1 MPKQPGD
8 LSHIF
13 ENPVPNLD
21 WLDVDEEA
29 YRHVERLPKQNLD
42 AVPDLVDAWT
52 HHDMGT
58 VHRVPALDPDTVR
71 EHKWASTEHMEDA
84 ELRNLV
90 SSAVKDRLH
99 AGWDAPK
106 LAAWVRENVHPDH
119 IAMLVPTLQS
129 VANEHAMLGQMQR
142 DVTFEVQDGSAIDE
156 YHARLDLPAVP
167 EENDQLN
174 AFLAQPIRTHRD
186 YNSSDLRTHVTED
199 ANAQVA
205 RDRRASG
212 KYEPPSADFQ
222 SAVERSLYRDL
233 SQKMMAAKG
242 RLSASLERRFAR
254 ADSDAITTLA
264 SEQNL
269 LGSVYVRPD
278 QFRTCHDANDF
289 FRRHHNAA
297 EFILE
302 MDKCSGCHFNR
313 EGGCSLIGKQVVKDI
328 PYTEE
333 VLAAEVAQLRDAGTL
348 DAKTAEGILSRIGS
362 VDVRDLLAE
371 AHGVLAPVEVADYQ
385 PKYDAQQ
392 MQTQQQVVDAKAATI
407 SHAIPQKHASVVR
420 SAYQAA
426 YKGVHGS
433 ALQNHL
439 VERFG
444 APAVVA
450 AGSHI
455 RPIVRMAGLLGN
467 VVLDVRGFRSAS
479 EAKNFLTDNRLHP
492 QFLLKEG
499 CGGACGGPSS
509 APDPAR
515 DFPALTLINYGS
527 IGQFEIEA
535 SEAVDKLEMNERI
548 SSERALELR
557 TLVGSTNSWDIVQAA
572 YMSPRPAAIAG
583 PERVARVSTPQ
594 VTKKQVQDQFRT
606 AAQREEARIASA
618 LMALIDREVEA
629 DTISTEKAAEAKQ
642 QVEERTSTR
651 QQVLRDLA
659 QEQERYARYKK
670 AEADRK
676 FVASM
681 ADLKVNVR
689 APGDVDV
696 PTVDASVVRK
706 SRPARISSTQRTS
719 FRKRVV
725 MAMNRGVTGS
735 GLQSWIRNSF
745 SPELYNSEANFLRQA
760 LVDDGR
766 GIGAHYIDPRP
777 YNACDQGAK
786 QVADS
791 PAPYV
796 KAMGKC
802 SGCVFKSANNRC
814 QVYDRQVVAEVPEMP
829 TVTQELSN
837 PTPVGIDPSL
847 EYGLGGYL
855 DVDYNA
861 EAEAVD
867 LDVGFDDPM
876 GELF

>member
-1 MPKQPGD
+1 
-8 LSHIF
+8 
-13 ENPVPNLD
+13 
-21 WLDVDEEA
+21 
-29 YRHVERLPKQNLD
+29 
-42 AVPDLVDAWT
+42 
-52 HHDMGT
+52 
-58 VHRVPALDPDTVR
+58 
-71 EHKWASTEHMEDA
+71 
-84 ELRNLV
+84 
-90 SSAVKDRLH
+90 
-99 AGWDAPK
+99 
-106 LAAWVRENVHPDH
+106 
-119 IAMLVPTLQS
+119 
-129 VANEHAMLGQMQR
+129 
-142 DVTFEVQDGSAIDE
+142 
-156 YHARLDLPAVP
+156 
-167 EENDQLN
+167 
-174 AFLAQPIRTHRD
+174 
-186 YNSSDLRTHVTED
+186 
-199 ANAQVA
+199 
-205 RDRRASG
+205 
-212 KYEPPSADFQ
+212 
-222 SAVERSLYRDL
+222 
-233 SQKMMAAKG
+233 
-242 RLSASLERRFAR
+242 
-254 ADSDAITTLA
+254 
-264 SEQNL
+264 
-269 LGSVYVRPD
+269 
-278 QFRTCHDANDF
+278 
-289 FRRHHNAA
+289 
-297 EFILE
+297 
-302 MDKCSGCHFNR
+302 
-313 EGGCSLIGKQVVKDI
+313 
-328 PYTEE
+328 
-333 VLAAEVAQLRDAGTL
+333 
-348 DAKTAEGILSRIGS
+348 
-362 VDVRDLLAE
+362 
-371 AHGVLAPVEVADYQ
+371 
-385 PKYDAQQ
+385 
-392 MQTQQQVVDAKAATI
+392 
-407 SHAIPQKHASVVR
+407 
-420 SAYQAA
+420 
-426 YKGVHGS
+426 
-433 ALQNHL
+433 
-439 VERFG
+439 
-444 APAVVA
+444 VVA

-670 AEADRK
+670 A
-676 FVASM
+676 
-681 ADLKVNVR
+681 
-689 APGDVDV
+689 DV